1 MHSHSIKDLLDL
13 PELFVLSSVKID
25 GQIWIEAHPVVSRQA
40 CPICASSKTIRR
52 GMGSMRNVRHLDAF
66 GCTVYLKL
74 PAIRLYCPACCA
86 HFVWSYDCVGPKKR
100 YTKAFEAALPKQVVG
115 ATVTHTA
122 RVTNTPAT
130 TISRVV
136 RGWKTNEAARIQ
148 KHCQAQAEAHPRL
161 VLGIDDFA
169 IRKGHTY
176 NTGLHDL
183 RNGNFL
189 DIIPGRTI
197 EELQAYFSAQ
207 PALCALQPV
216 AIVMDLAQG
225 YHTFATEMYPSAI
238 RIADRY
244 HVNRYVTEA
253 LQKVRKS
260 VQKKLAPHAKKEL
273 KKYFR
278 ILGKRNDQLTAKE
291 QTILR
296 RLLGYSPLLR
306 QIYQWKEAFIEWYD
320 CSATYLLA
328 KKGFVRW
335 LKVGELIDHPAV
347 KDCLSTMKNWQEEI
361 CNYHQLRFTNAAVE
375 GKNNLIKALQRRHFF
390 TRNPQHYKETILI
403 ECNAEKIHYGS

>member
-1 MHSHSIKDLLDL
+1 M
-13 PELFVLSSVKID
+13 
-25 GQIWIEAHPVVSRQA
+25 
-40 CPICASSKTIRR
+40 
-52 GMGSMRNVRHLDAF
+52 
-66 GCTVYLKL
+66 
-74 PAIRLYCPACCA
+74 
-86 HFVWSYDCVGPKKR
+86 
-100 YTKAFEAALPKQVVG
+100 
-115 ATVTHTA
+115 
-122 RVTNTPAT
+122 
-130 TISRVV
+130 
-136 RGWKTNEAARIQ
+136 
-148 KHCQAQAEAHPRL
+148 
-161 VLGIDDFA
+161 GIDDFA

-183 RNGNFL
+183 RNGHFL

-197 EELQAYFSAQ
+197 EELKAYFSAQ

-238 RIADRY
+238 RIADHY

-260 VQKKLAPHAKKEL
+260 VQKKLAPHAKKEA

-306 QIYQWKEAFIEWYD
+306 QIYQWKEAFIE
-320 CSATYLLA
+320 
-328 KKGFVRW
+328 
-335 LKVGELIDHPAV
+335 
-347 KDCLSTMKNWQEEI
+347 
-361 CNYHQLRFTNAAVE
+361 
-375 GKNNLIKALQRRHFF
+375 
-390 TRNPQHYKETILI
+390 
-403 ECNAEKIHYGS
+403 